1 MATLAELTVS
11 SFIANFKK
19 GGARPNRYK
28 VYLTFPNTIDNGNTA
43 SKLLSFTCKSAS
55 IPASSIGVCE
65 APYMG
70 RKVKFVGDKE
80 IEDWNVTV
88 INDTDFLVRNAF
100 VRWHEKIMGM
110 ATNVATPG
118 WENTA
123 AYFGEARVEQLDRE
137 GNVLK
142 SYIVKSMFPT
152 TVDAIELGY
161 DNNDSLEEFQVT
173 FAVNEWIDES
183 ITLNAQG

>member
-1 MATLAELTVS
+1 MASPAELTVS

-28 VYLTFPNTIDNGNTA
+28 VYVTFPNTIDNGNSA
-43 SKLLSFTCKSAS
+43 SKLLSFTCKAAS
-55 IPASSIGVCE
+55 IPASSIGFCE
-65 APYMG
+65 AAYMG
-70 RKVKFVGDKE
+70 RKIKFAGDKE

-88 INDTDFLVRNAF
+88 VNDTDFLVRDAF

-110 ATNVATPG
+110 ATNVATAG

-123 AYFGEARVEQLDRE
+123 SYFGEARVEQLDRE
-137 GNVLK
+137 GNILK
-142 SYIVKSMFPT
+142 AYTVRSLFPT
-152 TVDAIELGY
+152 SVEAIELGY
-161 DNNDSLEEFQVT
+161 DQNDTLEEFAVT

-183 ITLNAQG
+183 ITINAQG